1 MNIEEFNSDEGREAV
16 QNVINKCDLHA
27 KLNLVLAV
35 VDLAMFIY
43 FYNNI
48 LLALF
53 FSILCAFCLCLVW
66 FNLHIKNTLIQGL
79 EELDNQQR
87 LKERLDKLKGK

>member
-1 MNIEEFNSDEGREAV
+1 MNVEEFNNDEGKEAV
-16 QNVINKCDLHA
+16 QVVINRCDFHA

-35 VDLAMFIY
+35 VDLVMFIY
-43 FYNNI
+43 FYNTI

-53 FSILCAFCLCLVW
+53 FSILCALCLCLVW
-66 FNLHIKNTLIQGL
+66 FNLRVKNILIRVL
-79 EELDNQQR
+79 EDLDNQQK